1 MTEALFSI
9 NNAGK
14 LTSALY
20 YTITAETLERELI
33 SDELIKEVL
42 RRSSDQDGKDWEF
55 TFKDLQVEITKKLEY
70 KIEFFVSRGIPKSE
84 SGRQWPLYH

>member
-20 YTITAETLERELI
+20 YTITTETLERELI
-33 SDELIKEVL
+33 SDELLLEVL
-42 RRSSDQDGKDWEF
+42 HRAKDPNNKDWNF
-55 TFKDLQVEITKKLEY
+55 TFEDLQVEIIKKLEY
-70 KIEFFVSRGIPKSE
+70 KIEFFVSRDIPIGE
-84 SGRQWPLYH
+84 SCRQLPFDN

>member
-33 SDELIKEVL
+33 SGELLLEVL
-42 RRSSDQDGKDWEF
+42 HRANDLSSKDWNF
-55 TFKDLQVEITKKLEY
+55 TFNDLQVEIIKKLEY
-70 KIEFFVSRGIPKSE
+70 KVEFFVSRDIPIGE
-84 SGRQWPLYH
+84 NGN

>member
-9 NNAGK
+9 NNTGK
-14 LTSALY
+14 LCSALY

-42 RRSSDQDGKDWEF
+42 RRSSDQERKDWNF
-55 TFKDLQVEITKKLEY
+55 TLEDLQVEIIKKIEY
-70 KIEFFVSRGIPKSE
+70 KIEFFVSRDFPK
-84 SGRQWPLYH
+84 

>member
-9 NNAGK
+9 NNVGK
-14 LTSALY
+14 LCSALC

-42 RRSSDQDGKDWEF
+42 RRSSAQEEKDWNF
-55 TFKDLQVEITKKLEY
+55 TFEDLQVEIIKKLEY
-70 KIEFFVSRGIPKSE
+70 KIEFFVSRDIPKADF
-84 SGRQWPLYH
+84 GHQRPLDY